1 MAEVKV
7 TKREY
12 FEEIKAIVE
21 AAEVENKTD
30 IVEFIDKQLELLA
43 SRAEKAKERAAE
55 KKTAGDKLSAAVL
68 AAVTKNFQTAD
79 EIADAVV
86 MDEVAEG
93 EDPIE
98 ITKAKVVAR
107 LTQLVKTGEVE
118 KEAMKCDGRKLMGY
132 RLVGEVQE
140 VVIDENEVQE

>member
-21 AAEVENKTD
+21 ATEVENKAD
-30 IVEFIDKQLELLA
+30 IVEFIDKQIEILA

-55 KKTAGDKLSAAVL
+55 KKEAGDAIRAAVL
-68 AAVTKNFQTAD
+68 AVVTEDLQTAD
-79 EIADAVV
+79 EIAVQV
-86 MDEVAEG
+86 EVEG
-93 EDPIE
+93 EE

-107 LTQLVKTGEVE
+107 LTQLVKAELIVKDTV
-118 KEAMKCDGRKLMGY
+118 KVDTRKLVAY
-132 RLVGEVQE
+132 KLA
-140 VVIDENEVQE
+140 